1 MIGMNENF
9 LMTDLVV
16 FDAKPDA
23 VPYRYRISYKIG
35 QICLILNICGGSS
48 CSFLKI
54 QMISNALNDKKGE
67 KELLEFCDDN
77 NLLFISAIRFD
88 PSVNRVLGYALADG
102 LIKQLVKGTYK
113 LTEKGKKFVK
123 KIKLDKELMANEIE
137 FLERIG
143 NRLSEEK
150 ISELMDRWRYMD
162 AGNPKIENNYHN
174 R

>member
-1 MIGMNENF
+1 MNENF

-35 QICLILNICGGSS
+35 QVCLILNICGGSS

-54 QMISNALNDKKGE
+54 QMISNALNDKKSE
-67 KELLEFCDDN
+67 KELLGFCDDN

-88 PSVNRVLGYALADG
+88 PAVNRVLGYALADG

-113 LTEKGKKFVK
+113 LTEKARN
-123 KIKLDKELMANEIE
+123 L
-137 FLERIG
+137 
-143 NRLSEEK
+143 
-150 ISELMDRWRYMD
+150 
-162 AGNPKIENNYHN
+162 
-174 R
+174 

>member
-1 MIGMNENF
+1 MNENF
-9 LMTDLVV
+9 LMTDSII

-23 VPYRYRISYKIG
+23 VPYKYRISYKMG
-35 QICLILNICGGSS
+35 QICLILSSCGSS

-54 QMISNALNDKKGE
+54 QLISNALNDKKSE
-67 KELLEFCDDN
+67 KELLEFCNDN
-77 NLLFISAIRFD
+77 NLLFSSVIRFD
-88 PSVNRVLGYALADG
+88 PAVNRVLEYALADG

-113 LTEKGKKFVK
+113 LTEKGKKLAK
-123 KIKLDKELMANEIE
+123 KIKSDKELMTNEIK

-150 ISELMDRWRYMD
+150 ISELVARWRYTD
-162 AGNPKIENNYHN
+162 VGNPEIENNYYN

>member
-1 MIGMNENF
+1 MNNNF
-9 LMTDLVV
+9 LMTDKVI

-23 VPYRYRISYKIG
+23 VPYRYRLSYKIG
-35 QICLILNICGGSS
+35 QICLILNMCGGSS
-48 CSFLKI
+48 CSFPKI
-54 QMISNALNDKKGE
+54 QMISNALNDKKGQ
-67 KELLEFCDDN
+67 KDLLQFCDEN
-77 NLLFISAIRFD
+77 NLFFISAIRFD
-88 PSVNRVLGYALADG
+88 PAVNRVLEYALADG

-123 KIKLDKELMANEIE
+123 QIKLDKELMSNEID

-150 ISELMDRWRYMD
+150 ISELMDRWRYTD
-162 AGNPKIENNYHN
+162 VRNSETENNYYN

>member
-9 LMTDLVV
+9 LMTDMVV

-23 VPYRYRISYKIG
+23 VPYRYRISYKTG
-35 QICLILNICGGSS
+35 QICLILNICGGLS

-54 QMISNALNDKKGE
+54 QMISNALNDKKCE

-88 PSVNRVLGYALADG
+88 PAVNRVLGYALADG

-123 KIKLDKELMANEIE
+123 KIKLDKGLMANEIE
-137 FLERIG
+137 FLEKIG
-143 NRLSEEK
+143 DRLSEEK

-162 AGNPKIENNYHN
+162 AGNPEIENNYHN

>member
-1 MIGMNENF
+1 MNENF

-54 QMISNALNDKKGE
+54 QMISNALNDKKSE
-67 KELLEFCDDN
+67 RELLEFCDDS

-88 PSVNRVLGYALADG
+88 PAVNRVLGYALADD

-123 KIKLDKELMANEIE
+123 KIKSDKELMANEIA
-137 FLERIG
+137 FLEKMG

-162 AGNPKIENNYHN
+162 AGNPKIENNYYN

>member
-1 MIGMNENF
+1 MNENF

-16 FDAKPDA
+16 FDVKPDA

-35 QICLILNICGGSS
+35 QICLIINICGGSS

-54 QMISNALNDKKGE
+54 QMISNALNDKKSE
-67 KELLEFCDDN
+67 RELLEFCDNN
-77 NLLFISAIRFD
+77 NLLFTSVIRFD
-88 PSVNRVLGYALADG
+88 PAVNRVLGYALADG

-123 KIKLDKELMANEIE
+123 KIKSDKELMANEIV

-162 AGNPKIENNYHN
+162 VGNPKIENNYHN

>member
-35 QICLILNICGGSS
+35 QICLILSICGGSS

-54 QMISNALNDKKGE
+54 QMISNALNDKKSE
-67 KELLEFCDDN
+67 RELLEFCDNN
-77 NLLFISAIRFD
+77 NLLFTSAIRFD
-88 PSVNRVLGYALADG
+88 PAVNRVLGYALADG

-123 KIKLDKELMANEIE
+123 KIKSDKELMINEIT
-137 FLERIG
+137 FLEKIG
-143 NRLSEEK
+143 NICT
-150 ISELMDRWRYMD
+150 ISASAMIQ
-162 AGNPKIENNYHN
+162 PPV
-174 R
+174 